1 MEQAMGEL
9 LNPALWKMVGL
20 AFLGSVFPVV
30 LFNIDRHKIFWT
42 GLGGALGWL
51 VYSLVLAG
59 TKSPVMASFW
69 GAFAVNLYSEIMA
82 RVKHTPAS
90 MFYVPGIFPLVPGI
104 TAYGTISLVA
114 EGKYSAALQQGALT
128 LGMAGGIGFGIMLS
142 ATLVKFFPLLLHTK
156 KRSAAQ

>member
-1 MEQAMGEL
+1 MEAVWQEL
-9 LNPALWKMVGL
+9 GNPALWKMTAL

-30 LFNIDRHKIFWT
+30 LFNIDRHKILWT

-59 TKSPVMASFW
+59 SGSAVAGSFC
-69 GAFAVNLYSEIMA
+69 GAFAVNLYSEGMA
-82 RVKHTPAS
+82 RVKETPAS

-114 EGKYSAALQQGALT
+114 EGRYDAALQQGALT
-128 LGMAGGIGFGIMLS
+128 LGIGGGIAFGIMLS
-142 ATLVKFFPLLLHTK
+142 ATLVRFVPLV
-156 KRSAAQ
+156 KRRLRMTR